1 MTELEAAAIR
11 EADPKKARSY
21 MALAEGE
28 AKESL
33 NQKRH
38 DRIAE
43 ELEVSMGWGDDTL
56 ALTGSII
63 VGVILIKM
71 QDVFERHR
79 GDDRKEIIR
88 RSEEHTSELQSLM
101 RSSYAVFCLKIKQ
114 QRQPM

>member
-33 NQKRH
+33 NQTMP

-56 ALTGSII
+56 VLTGSIL
-63 VGVILIKM
+63 VGLILIKI
-71 QDVFERHR
+71 QDVCARPR
-79 GDDRKEIIR
+79 GDDRKETHR
-88 RSEEHTSELQSLM
+88 LHEEDVQGRHTTTHGVAE
-101 RSSYAVFCLKIKQ
+101 
-114 QRQPM
+114 QR